1 MSIGVSPAI
10 RSTEKGEGGVIV
22 PRPLKFYANVYPS
35 LNGARGSL
43 WDSKE
48 LADWFGRGRLA
59 CVEIAFDGEGGAV
72 VSVVKGKRENEQD
85 WNSLRLCDG
94 DH

>member
-1 MSIGVSPAI
+1 MTASAPFKVW
-10 RSTEKGEGGVIV
+10 
-22 PRPLKFYANVYPS
+22 ANVYSS

-59 CVEIAFDGEGGAV
+59 CVEIQIDGEGGAV
-72 VSVVKGKRENEQD
+72 VSVVKGNCNEPD
-85 WNSLRLCDG
+85 A
-94 DH
+94 